1 MDEQIEE
8 QIEEQIDFKAETLK
22 NLEQLNKKVSELV
35 KVQHKAG
42 MGFDYVNAAELAQ
55 LLGESVKTI
64 YGRVY
69 NKQIPFYKPG
79 GKILLFK
86 LDEIEKW
93 IKAGRHSSLD
103 EIKSNV

>member
-1 MDEQIEE
+1 MDKKKSYNTEI
-8 QIEEQIDFKAETLK
+8 LK
-22 NLEQLNKKVSELV
+22 NLEQLNKNVSGLA
-35 KVQHKAG
+35 KAQHKAG
-42 MGFDYVNAAELAQ
+42 MGFDYINASELAH

-86 LDEIEKW
+86 RDEIEQW

>member
-1 MDEQIEE
+1 MDEQI
-8 QIEEQIDFKAETLK
+8 DFNAETLK

-35 KVQHKAG
+35 KVQHRAET
-42 MGFDYVNAAELAQ
+42 GFDYVNAAELAQ

-86 LDEIEKW
+86 LNEIEEW
-93 IKAGRHSSLD
+93 IKAVRHSSLD

>member
-1 MDEQIEE
+1 MDEQI
-8 QIEEQIDFKAETLK
+8 DFNAETLK

-35 KVQHKAG
+35 KVQHRAKT
-42 MGFDYVNAAELAQ
+42 GFDYVNAAELAQ

-86 LDEIEKW
+86 LNEIEEW

>member
-1 MDEQIEE
+1 MDEKKC
-8 QIEEQIDFKAETLK
+8 FNTETLK
-22 NLEQLNKKVSELV
+22 NLEQLNQKVSELV

-42 MGFDYVNAAELAQ
+42 MGFDYVSAAELAQ

-86 LDEIEKW
+86 LDEIEAW
-93 IKAGRHSSLD
+93 IRAGRHSSLD

>member
-1 MDEQIEE
+1 MDEQI
-8 QIEEQIDFKAETLK
+8 DFNAETLK

-35 KVQHKAG
+35 KVQYRAET
-42 MGFDYVNAAELAQ
+42 GFDYVNAAELAQ

-86 LDEIEKW
+86 LNEIEEW

>member
-1 MDEQIEE
+1 M
-8 QIEEQIDFKAETLK
+8 
-22 NLEQLNKKVSELV
+22 S
-35 KVQHKAG
+35 
-42 MGFDYVNAAELAQ
+42 Q

-103 EIKSNV
+103 EIKSNL